1 LRLVAGRLQGVRD
14 VRRDLLD
21 CLHVDE
27 RPDHRTGSNSS
38 TTFIAPAVSARL
50 AERVI
55 DTVLHQDAVDA
66 ETSPVKG

>member
-27 RPDHRTGSNSS
+27 RPDHRTRLELVGD
-38 TTFIAPAVSARL
+38 FIAPAVSARL

-55 DTVLHQDAVDA
+55 DTVLA
-66 ETSPVKG
+66 PGCG